1 MSLIS
6 RRTGGPGCHQ
16 WLEQSPRGSRL
27 HLLPALS
34 TTNAPPSA
42 PAPQPLNTY
51 APCPPLCTF
60 PPCSP
65 THATCKPTPTPCPA
79 LCPVRPPPCTVSHSA
94 PHPACLHTHE
104 VVVEIHTGSQILA
117 RPPTQELLDE
127 LAAVLEIVPAA
138 TPLPGLSVLQVRGLI
153 TSAALHAACTA
164 RLGQCMRQASRGDGV
179 KEGCLLEAW
188 GGGGRGR
195 SAGHSGPRLP
205 QVQPNHGIPRHTF
218 RIEQGLWEGSFLVC
232 SMQGGA
238 YLPGLP
244 CAPGDR
250 RCSLVPQT

>member
-1 MSLIS
+1 M
-6 RRTGGPGCHQ
+6 
-16 WLEQSPRGSRL
+16 
-27 HLLPALS
+27 
-34 TTNAPPSA
+34 
-42 PAPQPLNTY
+42 
-51 APCPPLCTF
+51 
-60 PPCSP
+60 
-65 THATCKPTPTPCPA
+65 
-79 LCPVRPPPCTVSHSA
+79 
-94 PHPACLHTHE
+94 
-104 VVVEIHTGSQILA
+104 EIHTGSQILA

-195 SAGHSGPRLP
+195 SAGHSGPRLTR
-205 QVQPNHGIPRHTF
+205 VQPKHGLPRHTF
-218 RIEQGLWEGSFLVC
+218 HIEQGLREASFLVC
-232 SMQGGA
+232 STQGGA